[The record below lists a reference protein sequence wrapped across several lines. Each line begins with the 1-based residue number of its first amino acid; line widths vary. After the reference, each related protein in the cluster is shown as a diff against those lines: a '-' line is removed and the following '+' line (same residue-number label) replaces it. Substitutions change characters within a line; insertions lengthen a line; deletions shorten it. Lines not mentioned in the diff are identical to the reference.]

1 MGQSSLDYSWDCTQF
16 YMAIEPDKSF
26 SDDYTEVDY
35 IYQNQLHGSGTTGLA
50 YIQSNLSFADIDAAE
65 FDIAI
70 GDVGGTNN
78 NIVLCAYNT
87 SFYIIVDKNTHRVSG
102 FSGGAWEPNSLTTFS
117 DGQRHKVK
125 VSGLSSSNTTKIRT
139 A

>member
-1 MGQSSLDYSWDCTQF
+1 
-16 YMAIEPDKSF
+16 MAIEPDKSF

-35 IYQNQLHGSGTTGLA
+35 IYQNQLHGSGTTDLA

-70 GDVGGTNN
+70 SDVGGPNN

-87 SFYIIVDKNTHRVSG
+87 SFYIIVDKNTHNVSG
-102 FSGGAWEPNSLTTFS
+102 FSGGAWEPSSLTTFS
-117 DGQRHKVK
+117 DGQRHTVK

>member
-1 MGQSSLDYSWDCTQF
+1 
-16 YMAIEPDKSF
+16 MAIEPDKSF

-70 GDVGGTNN
+70 SDVGGTNN
-78 NIVLCAYNT
+78 NIVLCV
-87 SFYIIVDKNTHRVSG
+87 YIIVDKNTHSVNG
-102 FSGGAWEPNSLTTFS
+102 FSSSAWEPSSLTTFS
-117 DGQRHKVK
+117 DEQRHKVK

>member
-1 MGQSSLDYSWDCTQF
+1 
-16 YMAIEPDKSF
+16 MAIEPDKSF

-70 GDVGGTNN
+70 GDVSGVNN

-87 SFYIIVDKNTHRVSG
+87 SFYIIVDKNTHNVNG
-102 FSGGAWEPNSLTTFS
+102 FSSSAWEPSSLTTFS

>member
-1 MGQSSLDYSWDCTQF
+1 
-16 YMAIEPDKSF
+16 MAIEPDKSF

-35 IYQNQLHGSGTTGLA
+35 IYQNQLYGAGTAGLA

-70 GDVGGTNN
+70 SDVGGTNN

-87 SFYIIVDKNTHRVSG
+87 SFYIIVDKNTHSVSG
-102 FSGGAWEPNSLTTFS
+102 FSSGAWEPSSLTTFS